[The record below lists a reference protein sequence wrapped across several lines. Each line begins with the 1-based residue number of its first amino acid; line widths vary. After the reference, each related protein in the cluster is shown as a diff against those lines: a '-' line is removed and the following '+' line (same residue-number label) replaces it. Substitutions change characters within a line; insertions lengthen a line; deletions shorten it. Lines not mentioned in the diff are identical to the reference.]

1 LILPPGRL
9 IETAAGLL
17 DDDDPQLGLIQN
29 NQRSAT
35 MSDDEVIGR
44 YMRRFDRAVG
54 AEPAALN
61 ELLESFSDD
70 AVVNFDGTPYAG
82 RTALLELYGR
92 VLGPLVESC
101 THFTPE
107 RLPDD
112 TVKVPWAASGRM
124 SDGTVIAVA
133 GTEYYTINDQG
144 LITNLV
150 NEPCGLPLTPGADE
164 APVG

>member
-1 LILPPGRL
+1 MR
-9 IETAAGLL
+9 
-17 DDDDPQLGLIQN
+17 
-29 NQRSAT
+29 
-35 MSDDEVIGR
+35 DDEVIER

-61 ELLESFSDD
+61 ELLDSFSDD
-70 AVVNFDGTPYAG
+70 AVVNFDGTPYTG
-82 RTALLELYGR
+82 RAELLELYGR
-92 VLGPLVESC
+92 VLGPLVESD

-107 RLPDD
+107 RLPDG

-133 GTEYYTINDQG
+133 GTEYYTINDHG

-150 NEPCGLPLTPGADE
+150 NEPCGRPLTPGADE
-164 APVG
+164 APAG

>member
-1 LILPPGRL
+1 
-9 IETAAGLL
+9 
-17 DDDDPQLGLIQN
+17 
-29 NQRSAT
+29 
-35 MSDDEVIGR
+35 MSDHEVIER

-54 AEPAALN
+54 AERAALI
-61 ELLESFSDD
+61 ELVESFSDD

-82 RTALLELYGR
+82 RPALLELFSR
-92 VLGPLVESC
+92 VLGPLVETH
-101 THFTPE
+101 THFAPE
-107 RLPDD
+107 SLPDG

-124 SDGTVIAVA
+124 SDGTVIAIA

-164 APVG
+164 APAR

>member
-1 LILPPGRL
+1 
-9 IETAAGLL
+9 
-17 DDDDPQLGLIQN
+17 
-29 NQRSAT
+29 
-35 MSDDEVIGR
+35 MSEDEVIER

-61 ELLESFSDD
+61 ELVESFSDD

-82 RTALLELYGR
+82 RERLLEVFGR
-92 VLGPLVESC
+92 VLGPLAEAC
-101 THFTPE
+101 THFAPE
-107 RLPDD
+107 RLPEG
-112 TVKVPWAASGRM
+112 TLKVPWAASGRM
-124 SDGTVIAVA
+124 SDGTVIAIA

>member
-1 LILPPGRL
+1 
-9 IETAAGLL
+9 
-17 DDDDPQLGLIQN
+17 
-29 NQRSAT
+29 
-35 MSDDEVIGR
+35 MSNEEVIGR

-61 ELLESFSDD
+61 ELVESFADD
-70 AVVNFDGTPYAG
+70 AIVNFDGTPHAG
-82 RTALLELYGR
+82 RAALLDLFGR
-92 VLGPLVESC
+92 VLGPLVETH

-107 RLPDD
+107 RLPDG

-133 GTEYYTINDQG
+133 GTEYYTIDDHG

-164 APVG
+164 APAGHRT

>member
-1 LILPPGRL
+1 
-9 IETAAGLL
+9 
-17 DDDDPQLGLIQN
+17 
-29 NQRSAT
+29 
-35 MSDDEVIGR
+35 MSDDQVIER

-82 RTALLELYGR
+82 RAELLELYGR
-92 VLGPLVESC
+92 VLGPLVEAD
-101 THFTPE
+101 THFTAE
-107 RLPDD
+107 RLPDG

-133 GTEYYTINDQG
+133 GTEYYTINDEG

-150 NEPCGLPLTPGADE
+150 NEPCGPPLTPGADE
-164 APVG
+164 TPAG

>member
-1 LILPPGRL
+1 MR
-9 IETAAGLL
+9 
-17 DDDDPQLGLIQN
+17 
-29 NQRSAT
+29 
-35 MSDDEVIGR
+35 DDEVIER

-54 AEPAALN
+54 AEPGALN

-70 AVVNFDGTPYAG
+70 AVVNFDGTPYIGRAG
-82 RTALLELYGR
+82 LLELFGR
-92 VLGPLVESC
+92 VLEPLVAAH

-107 RLPDD
+107 RLPDG

-133 GTEYYTINDQG
+133 GTEYNTINDHG

-150 NEPCGLPLTPGADE
+150 NEPCGTPLTPGANE
-164 APVG
+164 SPAR

>member
-1 LILPPGRL
+1 
-9 IETAAGLL
+9 
-17 DDDDPQLGLIQN
+17 
-29 NQRSAT
+29 
-35 MSDDEVIGR
+35 MSHDEVIER

-61 ELLESFSDD
+61 ELVESFSDD

-82 RTALLELYGR
+82 RAALLELYGR
-92 VLGPLVESC
+92 VLGPLVETW
-101 THFTPE
+101 THFAPE
-107 RLPDD
+107 RLPDG

-124 SDGTVIAVA
+124 TDGTVIAIA

-150 NEPCGLPLTPGADE
+150 NEPCGLPLIPGVGG

>member
-1 LILPPGRL
+1 
-9 IETAAGLL
+9 
-17 DDDDPQLGLIQN
+17 
-29 NQRSAT
+29 
-35 MSDDEVIGR
+35 MSDDEVIER

-61 ELLESFSDD
+61 ELVESFSDD
-70 AVVNFDGTPYAG
+70 AVVNFDSTPYAG
-82 RTALLELYGR
+82 REGLLELFGR
-92 VLGPLVESC
+92 VLEPLVEAC
-101 THFTPE
+101 THFAPK
-107 RLPDD
+107 RLPDG
-112 TVKVPWAASGRM
+112 TMKVPWAASGRM

-164 APVG
+164 APAG

>member
-1 LILPPGRL
+1 
-9 IETAAGLL
+9 
-17 DDDDPQLGLIQN
+17 
-29 NQRSAT
+29 
-35 MSDDEVIGR
+35 MSDDEVIER

-61 ELLESFSDD
+61 ELVESFSDD
-70 AVVNFDGTPYAG
+70 AVVNFDGTPHTG
-82 RTALLELYGR
+82 RPRLLELYR
-92 VLGPLVESC
+92 RILEPLVEGN

-107 RLPDD
+107 RLPDG
-112 TVKVPWAASGRM
+112 TMKVPWAASGRM

-150 NEPCGLPLTPGADE
+150 NEPCGHPLTPGADE
-164 APVG
+164 APAG